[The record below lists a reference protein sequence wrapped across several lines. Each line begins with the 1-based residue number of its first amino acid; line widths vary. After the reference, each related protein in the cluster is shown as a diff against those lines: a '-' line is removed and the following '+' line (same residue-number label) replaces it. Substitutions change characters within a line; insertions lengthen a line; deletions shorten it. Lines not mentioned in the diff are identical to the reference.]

1 MKFLEMF
8 NPVEKGNFALT
19 DEVIYNSIQNKDE
32 LIPLYGGNK
41 SHEKASRYVSV
52 SAVTKEGKA
61 ITIFNGEG
69 IIISLDGSSGS
80 MTYKNGERF
89 ALNHHAGFITV
100 KGEGI
105 VRLEFFA
112 LFFQNFLRNLSV
124 SDGSKT
130 LSLAQLYSA
139 EFEIP
144 DYDLQC
150 RVLDKILPM
159 KKNIDK
165 LELLQNKYMD
175 LLNRQI
181 GVSYSNYLAT
191 DVPISQAIE
200 CMSGNSGLTEEF
212 IYSTTQIQGE
222 RYKVLSSA
230 TDENTMMG
238 EVPKCIVKNKPL
250 KVFENKEGLL
260 VTRNGKAGETVFLKE
275 GRYTINDH
283 AYILYNKSSYPHY
296 INLKW
301 LAIQYKSEFLS
312 YSSASDNG
320 TWNKT
325 GFFSNTLIDIPEK
338 DEQLRIVAL
347 YDELQHRAEKI
358 ALIKKEYEKI
368 FSKEVV

>member
-19 DEVIYNSIQNKDE
+19 DEVIYNSIQNNDT

-41 SHEKASRYVSV
+41 SHRKANRYVSS
-52 SAVTKEGKA
+52 SAITKEGKA
-61 ITIFNGEG
+61 ITIFEGEG

-89 ALNHHAGFITV
+89 ALNHHAGFITLKKPNV
-100 KGEGI
+100 

-112 LFFQNFLRNLSV
+112 LFFQNYLRNLSV

-144 DYDLQC
+144 DYSLQC
-150 RVLDKILPM
+150 RVIDKVLSV
-159 KKNIDK
+159 KNKIDK
-165 LELLQNKYMD
+165 LEIIQDKYKD
-175 LLNRQI
+175 LLSRQI
-181 GVSYSNYLAT
+181 GVSYKKYQAT
-191 DVPISQAIE
+191 DVPISTAID

-212 IYSTTQIQGE
+212 IYSTTQIEGQ

-238 EVPKCIVKNKPL
+238 EVPLCIL
-250 KVFENKEGLL
+250 KGKSLKIFEGKDGLL
-260 VTRNGKAGETVFLKE
+260 VTRNGKAGETVFLPA

-283 AYILYNKSSYPHY
+283 AYILYNKQDCPYY

-312 YSSASDNG
+312 YSSSSDNG

-325 GFFSNTLIDIPEK
+325 GFFNNTRIDIPDK
-338 DEQLRIVAL
+338 DEQLRIVKT
-347 YDELQHRAEKI
+347 YDTLLSRIHEIERL
-358 ALIKKEYEKI
+358 KKEYERLL
-368 FSKEVV
+368 SKEVV

>member
-32 LIPLYGGNK
+32 LVPLYGGNK

-165 LELLQNKYMD
+165 LEILQNKYMD

-181 GVSYSNYLAT
+181 GVSYNNYIAT
-191 DVPISQAIE
+191 NVPISQAIE

-238 EVPKCIVKNKPL
+238 EVPKCILKGKPL

-260 VTRNGKAGETVFLKE
+260 VTRNGKAGETVFLKA

-283 AYILYNKSSYPHY
+283 AYILYNKSSYPNY